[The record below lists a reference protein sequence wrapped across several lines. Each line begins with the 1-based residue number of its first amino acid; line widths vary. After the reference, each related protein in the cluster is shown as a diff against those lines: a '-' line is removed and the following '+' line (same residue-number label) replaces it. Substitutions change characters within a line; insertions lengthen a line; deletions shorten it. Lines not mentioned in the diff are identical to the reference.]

1 MKRKGSPL
9 ENQVSDVTNKLKKL
23 YQNEEQNDKKDD
35 KTRQIIMDIEDR
47 GGGQG
52 RDRCGS

>member
-35 KTRQIIMDIEDR
+35 KTR
-47 GGGQG
+47 
-52 RDRCGS
+52 